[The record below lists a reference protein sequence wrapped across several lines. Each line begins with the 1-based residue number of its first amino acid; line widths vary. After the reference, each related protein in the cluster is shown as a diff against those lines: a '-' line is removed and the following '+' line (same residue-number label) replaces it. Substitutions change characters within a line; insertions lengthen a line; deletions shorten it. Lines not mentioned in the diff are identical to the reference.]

1 MKIRVTL
8 KDPDGFYDCV
18 KDAVKESID
27 ELEGLEESE
36 KEDLLEHRLEKTWD
50 TLEKWVGY
58 KEYVTLEF
66 DTEAG
71 TARVVEES
79 ED

>member
-18 KDAVKESID
+18 KDAVKEEVDKI
-27 ELEGLEESE
+27 EGLDDDE
-36 KEDLLEHRLEKTWD
+36 KEELVESRLEDTWD
-50 TLEKWVGY
+50 ELEKWVSY
-58 KEYVTLEF
+58 KEYVTIEF
-66 DTEAG
+66 DTKEG
-71 TARVVEES
+71 TARVLEEG

>member
-1 MKIRVTL
+1 MKIRVTV

-18 KDAVKESID
+18 KDAVKEEVDKID
-27 ELEGLEESE
+27 GLDDDEKEGLVES
-36 KEDLLEHRLEKTWD
+36 RLEDAWD
-50 TLEKWVGY
+50 TLEKWVTY
-58 KEYVTLEF
+58 KEYVTIEF

-71 TARVVEES
+71 TARVLEED